1 MVIIPNAFDLEN
13 FRPDPPARQ
22 SVRQELGLSPEAPLI
37 GLINRFH
44 PMKDH
49 NNFIQAATLLL
60 KSLPEAHFLLCGGG
74 VTWENSEL
82 VGWIKAGNL
91 QERCHLLG
99 HRDDIPRLMA
109 ALDIVSLS
117 SSGGEGFP
125 NVIGEAMA
133 CGSPCVVTDVGDAA
147 LIVGETGVVVPKKD
161 PQALAAGWHKLLLD
175 LTREERVQLGLA
187 ARRRV
192 TEQYS
197 LNMITQQYQRVYASM
212 VKTG

>member
-1 MVIIPNAFDLEN
+1 
-13 FRPDPPARQ
+13 
-22 SVRQELGLSPEAPLI
+22 
-37 GLINRFH
+37 
-44 PMKDH
+44 MKDH
-49 NNFIQAATLLL
+49 YNFIQAAAILL

-74 VTWENSEL
+74 VTLENSEL
-82 VGWIKAGNL
+82 VDWIKAANL

-133 CGSPCVVTDVGDAA
+133 CGVPCVVTDVGDAA
-147 LIVGETGVVVPKKD
+147 LIVGETGVVVPRKD
-161 PQALAAGWHKLLLD
+161 PQALAAGWHKLLLE
-175 LTREERVQLGLA
+175 LTREEWVQLGLA
-187 ARRRV
+187 ARQRV

-197 LNMITQQYQRVYASM
+197 LKLITQQYQHIYTSSVKQGHYPM
-212 VKTG
+212 VSVETES